1 MNRFFSPGREFSLIE
16 SLFDVSHFRQDGQG
30 LGDDAF
36 LMHAGGETWAVSTDS
51 SVEGIHYRT
60 DWSSL
65 EMALEKALLSN
76 LSDINAMGGRTA
88 FVLFNLGAIKS
99 WDEAQIKRLGECLRK
114 LEISHGFRI
123 VGGDT
128 VTKESGSFF
137 TFTVLGRILGKPL
150 LRSHAYPGQRIYV
163 SGKLGDSAAGLA
175 LLQQGLNVQA
185 NPAWGQYFQAH
196 LLPVPPLNLGPC
208 LSELPGPVAAIDV
221 SDGLSS
227 ELWHISRQSGCSM
240 QIEWS
245 KLNYDS
251 GLVQL
256 PGGDAWQD
264 WVLNGG
270 EGYQLLFTGNFT
282 EEELKR
288 IRLAAGLGGV
298 REIGLVGEGQG
309 VTILD
314 QSGTKNELVAKGWS
328 H

>member
-16 SLFDVSHFRQDGQG
+16 SLFDASHFSQDGQG

-36 LMHAGGETWAVSTDS
+36 LMRAGGETWAVSTDS

-88 FVLFNLGAIKS
+88 FILFNLGAIKA
-99 WDEAQIKRLGECLRK
+99 WDETQIVRLRETLRK
-114 LEISHGFRI
+114 LELSHGFRI

-128 VTKESGSFF
+128 VTKESESFF

-150 LRSHAYPGQRIYV
+150 LRSNARPGQRIYV
-163 SGKLGDSAAGLA
+163 SNRLGDSAAGLA
-175 LLQQGLNVQA
+175 LLQQGLNARA
-185 NPAWGQYFQAH
+185 NPAWGGYFQAH
-196 LLPVPPLNLGPC
+196 LLPVPPLSLGPC
-208 LSELPGPVAAIDV
+208 LSELAGPVAAIDI

-227 ELWHISRQSGCSM
+227 ELWHLSRQSGCSM
-240 QIEWS
+240 QVEWS
-245 KLNYDS
+245 KLNYDP

-256 PGGDAWQD
+256 PGGDAWKD
-264 WVLNGG
+264 WVLHGG

-282 EEELKR
+282 EAELKR
-288 IRLAAGLGGV
+288 IHSAVGPESV
-298 REIGLVGEGQG
+298 QEIGLVGEGQG

-314 QSGTKNELVAKGWS
+314 QSGTIKELVAKGWS